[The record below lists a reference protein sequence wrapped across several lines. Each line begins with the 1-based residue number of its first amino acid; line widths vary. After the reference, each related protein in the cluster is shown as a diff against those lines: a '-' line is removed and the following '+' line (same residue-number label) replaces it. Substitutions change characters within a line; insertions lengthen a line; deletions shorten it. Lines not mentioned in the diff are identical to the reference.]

1 MERLGPVLIDLQ
13 KLSSTPSL
21 FRRDGI
27 FLLQPLKQQAGAVLG
42 CSGHATSAKLDWLM
56 NQSLDQHD
64 PQSREHVPW
73 GLVSRLRHRYPWP
86 PALRM

>member
-1 MERLGPVLIDLQ
+1 LNFRSFHQRRLFFQGTA
-13 KLSSTPSL
+13 S
-21 FRRDGI
+21 

-64 PQSREHVPW
+64 PQ
-73 GLVSRLRHRYPWP
+73 
-86 PALRM
+86 